1 MKTVQK
7 LRSLI
12 IMVRKELSS
21 VERLEES
28 SPWGTAF
35 VGGQPALIPEM
46 IKGEG
51 AEELLDAIEFK
62 IVITPCG
69 RRRAGEVKRADKFNT
84 TAAYHCRARSAVITG
99 QLGSV
104 D

>member
-1 MKTVQK
+1 
-7 LRSLI
+7 
-12 IMVRKELSS
+12 
-21 VERLEES
+21 
-28 SPWGTAF
+28 
-35 VGGQPALIPEM
+35 M

-104 D
+104 DWDEWLNLSCLFSVDEVAAPVELRSDESTWLKWTWAWASGDE